1 MSPTLS
7 GANTLSH
14 LPLLSET
21 KGLGTRWSINQLF
34 HFNFFTF
41 TCFIFVCFFPCI
53 CFVLI
58 FFWLWLFFRA
68 IVCTIYR
75 SVCTIYGSV
84 CTIYRNVFRTL
95 IAKELYKRALNT
107 PVICIFKIYKNVEE
121 LFNGFIRLLTKYSV
135 EIVGN

>member
-14 LPLLSET
+14 LPFLSET
-21 KGLGTRWSINQLF
+21 NGLGTRWSINQLF

-41 TCFIFVCFFPCI
+41 ICFIFVCFFPLHLL
-53 CFVLI
+53 FI
-58 FFWLWLFFRA
+58 FFFFSDYDYFSERLF
-68 IVCTIYR
+68 VPYR
-75 SVCTIYGSV
+75 G
-84 CTIYRNVFRTL
+84 VFRTL

-121 LFNGFIRLLTKYSV
+121 LFNGFILLLTKYSV